1 MRVPEKKFPLGGHEN
16 LRGGCKQ
23 SGRQVHRD
31 VRADSIDIMCF
42 VHVNAMNPTREQT
55 VPSVPVTYEFG
66 LNKGDGN

>member
-1 MRVPEKKFPLGGHEN
+1 MAEKFPLGEGHEN

-23 SGRQVHRD
+23 GGRQVHRD

-42 VHVNAMNPTREQT
+42 VHVNAAREQT

-66 LNKGDGN
+66 LNEGDGN